1 MPLLALCFY
10 FRGKKHC
17 LVLVLVLTFF
27 LRASHAV
34 VLLFLMIC
42 ALIALT
48 NEQYFLPTIA
58 IALVHE
64 L

>member
-1 MPLLALCFY
+1 MPLLALRFDL
-10 FRGKKHC
+10 RGNEHW
-17 LVLVLVLTFF
+17 LVLVLSFF

-42 ALIALT
+42 ALIALA
-48 NEQYFLPTIA
+48 NEQYFLPTAA

-64 L
+64 F